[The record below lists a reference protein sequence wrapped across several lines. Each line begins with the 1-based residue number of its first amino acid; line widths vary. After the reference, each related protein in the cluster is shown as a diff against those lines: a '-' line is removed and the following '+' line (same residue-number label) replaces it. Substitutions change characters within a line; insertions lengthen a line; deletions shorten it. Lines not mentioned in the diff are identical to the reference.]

1 MLAKARWLVVLV
13 LMMVLLPVA
22 TEVQARPLVI
32 QLKWLHQFQSA
43 GLYAALEK
51 GYFAQE
57 GLDVVLRERDPSRNM
72 VTEVLDGAADY
83 GVADSILLMHYASGQ
98 PVVLVAAFL
107 QHSAGAIMT
116 MGNSGLVAPAD
127 LVGRRVAFYD
137 NDSDGIDVLAMLSSQ
152 KVLDQGL
159 VRVPWAER
167 MERLES
173 GQIDGVAVYLTNEP
187 FVMAERG
194 HKVNLITPRHFG
206 IDLYGDMLFTSQ
218 TEAQQNPERV
228 EAMRRAVIR
237 GWHYALD
244 HKEEIVDLILRKYNT
259 QNKSRDALLNEARAL
274 EVLIDRYTTPLGEI
288 NPQRV
293 NFLYAKLRDLKL
305 IHGAGNQ
312 PLALVFQSQLRGAS
326 LSLNSDEQ
334 RFLSGIKT
342 VRYAIDEAG
351 WPPFESLGADGR
363 AQGIA
368 SDYLDLI
375 SRKLGIAFQRV
386 SIPSWQAALDGV
398 QAREIDLLPTAAQTP
413 DRSRYMGFSTRY
425 VTSPMV
431 IVSRDDVDFIPDIA
445 QLVGLRVGVVKGY
458 ASDELLTRFHP
469 DVSLLR
475 YGSTVDGL
483 RRLAAGEVDV
493 FVDNLAAAIHI
504 IKIHG
509 LANLKI
515 SGQTPYSF
523 DLTMGVRNDWPLLLS
538 AINKVLAS
546 MTAQEHNAI
555 YDKWVALPVDTA
567 FPWERVL
574 PWLMAL
580 VLTVGVLLVYS
591 VRMKVMNH
599 RIQQTND
606 SLRLAE
612 QALRDK
618 NAQLLEASI
627 RDKLTG
633 TFNRHHLDAILGK
646 EFERYQRFQCPF
658 SIVMFD
664 LDHFKRANDQFGHQA
679 GDEVLLQFCKIVLQT
694 VRDSDTFGR
703 WGGEEFLLIC
713 PEATAQ
719 EAFVVA
725 DKVRQA
731 TEAAT
736 LYPGLRQTVSG
747 GVKDSRGCASLDEQ
761 ISGADNKLYEAKS
774 AGRNR
779 VMY

>member
-1 MLAKARWLVVLV
+1 MLAKARGLTVWVV
-13 LMMVLLPVA
+13 MALLFAVVSSA
-22 TEVQARPLVI
+22 HARPLVI

-51 GYFAQE
+51 GYFADE

-83 GVADSILLMHYASGQ
+83 GVADSILLMHYASGE

-137 NDSDGIDVLAMLSSQ
+137 NDSDGIDVLAMLASQ

-167 MERLES
+167 MERLAS
-173 GQIDGVAVYLTNEP
+173 GQIDGVAIYLTNEP

-218 TEAQQNPERV
+218 AEALANPQRV
-228 EAMRRAVIR
+228 EAMRRAVVR

-244 HKEEIVDLILRKYNT
+244 HKEEIVDLILQKYNT

-293 NFLYAKLRDLKL
+293 NFLYARLRDLKL
-305 IHGAGNQ
+305 VHGAGSQ
-312 PLALVFQSQLRGAS
+312 PLALVFQSQPRTTTLDLTAQER
-326 LSLNSDEQ
+326 
-334 RFLSGIKT
+334 RFLADIKT

-351 WPPFESLGADGR
+351 WPPFEFLGADGR
-363 AQGIA
+363 AQGMA

-375 SRKLGIAFQRV
+375 AQRLGITFERV
-386 SIPSWQAALDGV
+386 SIADWQAALDAV
-398 QAREIDLLPTAAQTP
+398 QARAVDLLPSAAETP
-413 DRSRYMGFSTRY
+413 DRKRYMGFTNHY

-431 IVSRDDVDFIPDIA
+431 IVSRGDVDFIPTIA

-469 DVSLLR
+469 DVALVR
-475 YGSTVDGL
+475 YGSTLEGL
-483 RRLAAGEVDV
+483 RHLAAGEVDV
-493 FVDNLAAAIHI
+493 FVDNLAASIHI
-504 IKIHG
+504 IKTHG

-515 SGQTPYSF
+515 SGQTPYDF
-523 DLTMGVRNDWPLLLS
+523 DLTMGIRNDWPLLIS
-538 AINKVLAS
+538 AVNKVLAS
-546 MTAQEHNAI
+546 MTVQEHNAI
-555 YDKWVALPVDTA
+555 YDKWVDLPVA
-567 FPWERVL
+567 SPFPWARVL
-574 PWLMAL
+574 PWLTAL
-580 VLTVGVLLVYS
+580 ILTVGVLLAYS
-591 VRMKVMNH
+591 VRMKVMNR
-599 RIQQTND
+599 RIQHTND
-606 SLRLAE
+606 SLRQAQ

-646 EFERYQRFQCPF
+646 EFERYQRYHCPF

-679 GDEVLLQFCKIVLQT
+679 GDEVLRQFCTIVLQT
-694 VRDSDTFGR
+694 IRHSDTFGR

-713 PEATAQ
+713 PETSAQ
-719 EAFVVA
+719 QALVVA

-731 TEAAT
+731 VETAT

-747 GVKDSRGCASLDEQ
+747 GVKESTGCRSLDEQ
-761 ISGADNKLYEAKS
+761 ISAADNKLYEAKQ

-779 VMY
+779 IMV

>member
-1 MLAKARWLVVLV
+1 MLAKARWLAVLV
-13 LMMVLLPVA
+13 LTMVLLLAA
-22 TEVQARPLVI
+22 TGAQARPLVI

-51 GYFAQE
+51 GYFAEE
-57 GLDVVLRERDPSRNM
+57 GLDVVLRERDPSKNM
-72 VTEVLDGAADY
+72 VTEVLEGSADY
-83 GVADSILLMHYASGQ
+83 GVADSILLMHYASGE

-116 MGNSGLVAPAD
+116 MGDSGLVAPAD
-127 LVGRRVAFYD
+127 LAGRRVAFYD
-137 NDSDGIDVLAMLSSQ
+137 NDSDGIDVLAMLASQ
-152 KVLDQGL
+152 KVLEQGL

-167 MERLES
+167 MQRLES
-173 GQIDGVAVYLTNEP
+173 RKIDGVAIYLTNEP

-218 TEAQQNPERV
+218 TEVQQNPERV

-244 HKEEIVDLILRKYNT
+244 HKEEIVDLILQKYNT
-259 QNKSRDALLNEARAL
+259 QNKSQEALLNEARAL
-274 EVLIDRYTTPLGEI
+274 DVLIDRYTTPLGEI
-288 NPQRV
+288 NPKRV
-293 NFLYAKLRDLKL
+293 SFLYDKLRDLKL
-305 IHGAGNQ
+305 VHGAGSQ
-312 PLALVFQSQLRGAS
+312 PLALVFQSQARSAS
-326 LSLNSDEQ
+326 LNLTAEER
-334 RFLSGIKT
+334 RFLSEVKT
-342 VRYAIDEAG
+342 VRYAIDESG
-351 WPPFESLGADGR
+351 WPPFEFLGPEGR

-375 SRKLGIAFQRV
+375 SRRLGITFERV
-386 SIPSWQAALDGV
+386 SVSSWQAALDGV
-398 QAREIDLLPTAAQTP
+398 QAREIDLLPSVAETP
-413 DRSRYMGFSTRY
+413 DRLRYMAFTNQY

-431 IVSRDDVDFIPDIA
+431 MVTREDIDYIPGVS
-445 QLVGLRVGVVKGY
+445 QLAGLRVGVVSGY

-469 DVSLLR
+469 DLVLLR
-475 YGSTVDGL
+475 YGSTANGL
-483 RRLAAGEVDV
+483 RRLAAGEIDV
-493 FVDNLAAAIHI
+493 FVDNLAAAILV
-504 IKIHG
+504 IKTHG

-515 SGQTPYSF
+515 SGQTPYSY
-523 DLTMGVRNDWPLLLS
+523 DLTMGVRDDWRLLVG
-538 AINKVLAS
+538 AINKVLGG
-546 MTAQEHNAI
+546 MTMHEHSVI
-555 YDKWVALPVDTA
+555 YDKWVDLPVA
-567 FPWERVL
+567 APFPWGQVL
-574 PWLMAL
+574 PWLIAL
-580 VLTVGVLLVYS
+580 VLTVGVLSAYS
-591 VRMKVMNH
+591 MHMKVMNH
-599 RIQQTND
+599 RIKQTND
-606 SLRLAE
+606 SLLKAE
-612 QALRDK
+612 QALLDK

-646 EFERYQRFQCPF
+646 EFERYQRYHSVF

-679 GDEVLLQFCKIVLQT
+679 GDEVLRQFCKIVQGSI
-694 VRDSDTFGR
+694 RQSDTFGR

-713 PEATAQ
+713 PETDAQ

-731 TEAAT
+731 VEAAT

-747 GVKDSRGCASLDEQ
+747 GIKVSTGCRSLDEQ

-779 VMY
+779 VMF